1 MKLQDCGI
9 LKQADIIMINT
20 LLVIV
25 VSLKHTENITS
36 FERLESRVE
45 HKMDLFVFR

>member
-9 LKQADIIMINT
+9 LKQADIMNT

-25 VSLKHTENITS
+25 VSLKHTENKTS